1 MPSENKQAGLSCR
14 RQEQQQQSTGQNV
27 CGIATTNAGCRC
39 RGQEQ
44 RHPRVEVSKMT
55 LEQDWGKKCFED
67 LEQRRMGRPVM
78 RTWSTDFL
86 LREGSSLEEMGK

>member
-1 MPSENKQAGLSCR
+1 
-14 RQEQQQQSTGQNV
+14 
-27 CGIATTNAGCRC
+27 
-39 RGQEQ
+39 
-44 RHPRVEVSKMT
+44 VEVSKMT